1 MKENMMELQL
11 NEMEM
16 VNGGDVWDHVTGAEV
31 GFGMGALAGMGVGAA
46 VGGAVAGVPGAL
58 TGMQVGIAVG
68 AVGGA
73 VYGGIVGCTS
83 IAETADGLMT
93 KIRRLF

>member
-1 MKENMMELQL
+1 
-11 NEMEM
+11 
-16 VNGGDVWDHVTGAEV
+16 
-31 GFGMGALAGMGVGAA
+31 MGVGAA

-83 IAETADGLMT
+83 IAETDDKHQAPLLIPVL
-93 KIRRLF
+93 KIAPEATRPILRAVEERMLPGAIKKR

>member
-16 VNGGDVWDHVTGAEV
+16 GNGGDVWDHVAGAEV
-31 GFGMGALAGMGVGAA
+31 GFAMGALAGMGVGAA

-68 AVGGA
+68 AIGGA
-73 VYGGIVGCTS
+73 VYGGIVGCDS
-83 IAETADGLMT
+83 IAQDADNLMT

>member
-1 MKENMMELQL
+1 MGNIATNMDHTGFRINVLPLQAYRSRSRL
-11 NEMEM
+11 C
-16 VNGGDVWDHVTGAEV
+16 
-31 GFGMGALAGMGVGAA
+31 MGALAGMGVGAA

-68 AVGGA
+68 AVGGT

>member
-1 MKENMMELQL
+1 MKENMMELHL

-16 VNGGDVWDHVTGAEV
+16 GNGGDVWDHVTGAEV

-46 VGGAVAGVPGAL
+46 VGA
-58 TGMQVGIAVG
+58 I
-68 AVGGA
+68 GGA
-73 VYGGIVGCTS
+73 VYGGIVGCDS